1 MKVIL
6 NKDIKDLGKIGEM
19 VQVKPGFARNFLF
32 PRKLAAEAT
41 EKRVKEFKHLQL
53 VADSKQAKAVE
64 GRKEVLAK
72 IQGQTVKFVVEAS
85 DDEKLFGSINALDIS
100 RKLEEAGFAVDKK
113 DVVLEDTIKVLG
125 QHKAQVTFGEDL
137 NAEITVAVERKK
149 DTTKVV
155 VQEEVQK
162 SAAASA
168 DEDDEEDAD

>member
-41 EKRVKEFKHLQL
+41 EKRVKEFKHLQV
-53 VADSKQAKAVE
+53 VAEAKKAKAVE
-64 GRKEVLAK
+64 GRKEVLSK

-100 RKLEEAGFAVDKK
+100 RKLEELGFAVDKR
-113 DVVLEDTIKVLG
+113 DVVLEDIIKVLG
-125 QHKAQVTFGEDL
+125 QHKAKVSFGPDL
-137 NAEITVAVERKK
+137 DAEITVAVERKK
-149 DTTKVV
+149 AAPKVEA
-155 VQEEVQK
+155 QAEVEK
-162 SAAASA
+162 TVESV
-168 DEDDEEDAD
+168 DDEENGDED

>member
-32 PRKLAAEAT
+32 PRRLASEAT

-53 VADSKQAKAVE
+53 VAEAKKAKAVE

-72 IQGQTVKFVVEAS
+72 IQGTTVKFVVEAS
-85 DDEKLFGSINALDIS
+85 DDEKLFGSINTLDIS

-113 DVVLEDTIKVLG
+113 DVVIEDTIKVLG
-125 QHKAQVTFGEDL
+125 QHKAQVTFGADL

-149 DTTKVV
+149 GPAKV
-155 VQEEVQK
+155 E
-162 SAAASA
+162 AAAEVEKTDSV
-168 DEDDEEDAD
+168 DDEENGDDD